1 MNDWSDLRLMQI
13 NLRDGARAQYAN
25 TRWFPNSPPHNKA
38 RNQGLSLSLSH
49 THTHSLSL
57 SLKRTICLRKQESR
71 RTYIPGI
78 TMNAGALGTRRALKN
93 FFSKRYIW
101 NCFGRAMKTYW
112 YVQQHMY
119 SVTIFP
125 DLRTPPY
132 RTRWSCTQ
140 GARMYFIGSPEASI
154 SRSAWFMTAKFISPS
169 SSSFEGGI
177 KSERRENWPQGG
189 RRPRNAGIRKN
200 IHSKFNASSERFA
213 YHQTSK
219 WYIFFHLFS
228 LNLLG

>member
-132 RTRWSCTQ
+132 RTRWTCVRFTGSTHVLHRFSR
-140 GARMYFIGSPEASI
+140 GFNFPFRLIYDREIYF
-154 SRSAWFMTAKFISPS
+154 
-169 SSSFEGGI
+169 SFLFWGG
-177 KSERRENWPQGG
+177 N
-189 RRPRNAGIRKN
+189 
-200 IHSKFNASSERFA
+200 
-213 YHQTSK
+213 
-219 WYIFFHLFS
+219 
-228 LNLLG
+228 